1 MSYMTNRPSESVLLR
16 KSWKRVALKGGSPP
30 LGMGWMIL

>member
-30 LGMGWMIL
+30 PGMGWMIL